1 MGAFAMILWVFGMTM
16 LFIVGAKAVDRYRVG
31 EVFEIVGM
39 DILDQNDKDIYKN
52 GDITYTKFQTSL
64 IFRIEERQRKYRML
78 IK

>member
-1 MGAFAMILWVFGMTM
+1 MILWVFAMTM

-31 EVFEIVGM
+31 EIFEIVGM

-52 GDITYTKFQTSL
+52 GDRTYTKLQTSL

-78 IK
+78 LK

>member
-1 MGAFAMILWVFGMTM
+1 MILWVFGMTM
-16 LFIVGAKAVDRYRVG
+16 LFIVGAKTVDRYRVG

-52 GDITYTKFQTSL
+52 GDRTYTKLQTSL

-78 IK
+78 LK

>member
-31 EVFEIVGM
+31 EIFEIVGM

-52 GDITYTKFQTSL
+52 GDRTYTKLQTSL

-78 IK
+78 LK

>member
-1 MGAFAMILWVFGMTM
+1 MILWVFGMTM
-16 LFIVGAKAVDRYRVG
+16 LFIVGAKTVDRYRVG

-64 IFRIEERQRKYRML
+64 IFRIEER
-78 IK
+78 